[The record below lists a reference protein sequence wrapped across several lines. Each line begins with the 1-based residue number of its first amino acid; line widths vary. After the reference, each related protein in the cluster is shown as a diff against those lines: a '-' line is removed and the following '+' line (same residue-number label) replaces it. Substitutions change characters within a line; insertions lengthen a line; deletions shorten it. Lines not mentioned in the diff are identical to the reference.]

1 MVSALRFGCVLQ
13 TLLEWVKRVEVDT
26 GVREDLTTSEAR
38 RAKELEHEVRELRRA
53 TRRPLPQTD
62 CNSVTLSVSALKMSV
77 VC

>member
-53 TRRPLPQTD
+53 NEEAFTPD
-62 CNSVTLSVSALKMSV
+62 
-77 VC
+77 